1 MLQSRWRN
9 KKGRERE
16 GRVGG
21 EEGEEE
27 EEVSRVAVA
36 DYYGTPT

>member
-1 MLQSRWRN
+1 MSRVDAA
-9 KKGRERE
+9 G
-16 GRVGG
+16 VDGG
-21 EEGEEE
+21 GARRGEKESGGDGG